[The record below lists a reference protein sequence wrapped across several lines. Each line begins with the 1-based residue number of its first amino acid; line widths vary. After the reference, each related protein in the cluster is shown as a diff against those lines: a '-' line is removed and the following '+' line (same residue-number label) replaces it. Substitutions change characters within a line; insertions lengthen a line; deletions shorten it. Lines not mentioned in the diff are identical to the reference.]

1 MSTAI
6 RTDHD
11 PDDAAPR
18 FRAVP
23 HARAR
28 TVLVTLATLV
38 LATGV
43 VLAVAEALPFLDGWV
58 LPVVLVAVTA
68 VFLAAGRRAAAAG
81 STGTARAWAG
91 WAGVTGTFAAF
102 GLTNAAGFGGALV
115 AVLLVAVAV
124 NAGVALWFRSPV
136 HLVAVQGTGLVW
148 AVVAHLYGTPPWA
161 LLVLS
166 LAGVWWTGAVGA
178 SRSVLVSTTV
188 LLPVSVALLVHPLTH
203 GSAAVDAADVAVLTA
218 AVGGAVTWSAVLRQ
232 RRPVTTV
239 WSVTLRTAVAVL
251 VAQVLAGAVPAVALA
266 LAPAAPWP
274 SVAGAAAVLL
284 TCAAVA
290 VARPV
295 RPGLAT
301 VLVLA
306 GLQLAEV
313 VAAVAVGPA
322 AGTLVGTVGLLAL
335 VVVSLVRTRGTL
347 RPWTWAAALA
357 LPVAACVLLGTPA
370 LVTAGVLVV
379 VGGTVAVLVT
389 RQAPPTASGGAL
401 R

>member
-1 MSTAI
+1 
-6 RTDHD
+6 
-11 PDDAAPR
+11 
-18 FRAVP
+18 
-23 HARAR
+23 
-28 TVLVTLATLV
+28 LA
-38 LATGV
+38 
-43 VLAVAEALPFLDGWV
+43 
-58 LPVVLVAVTA
+58 
-68 VFLAAGRRAAAAG
+68 
-81 STGTARAWAG
+81 
-91 WAGVTGTFAAF
+91 
-102 GLTNAAGFGGALV
+102 
-115 AVLLVAVAV
+115 
-124 NAGVALWFRSPV
+124 
-136 HLVAVQGTGLVW
+136 
-148 AVVAHLYGTPPWA
+148 
-161 LLVLS
+161 

-251 VAQVLAGAVPAVALA
+251 VAQVLAGAVPAVVALA

-290 VARPV
+290 VARAV

-389 RQAPPTASGGAL
+389 RQAPPTASAGAL